1 MRESSHT
8 STEGTVQLGQMLSTL
23 FRLRSANCRP
33 RMSQHADQK
42 KMSALRHLNGRD
54 KSGHDGLLW
63 AVVVTQ
69 VMGHPIG
76 YLCYHCIGTAEGRQ
90 PRFSSLRTRSLCLM
104 L

>member
-1 MRESSHT
+1 MPALEFLR
-8 STEGTVQLGQMLSTL
+8 MLRWL
-23 FRLRSANCRP
+23 P
-33 RMSQHADQK
+33 W
-42 KMSALRHLNGRD
+42 SALGKLHCNGEGD
-54 KSGHDGLLW
+54 AEGPHW